1 MKDKLIVDLELMLQC
16 KTQLNEIN
24 QMPLE
29 DIRFVR
35 NGKELEIN
43 KKNME
48 DWKFIG
54 LSNTDFIT
62 TGFYESGLVRG
73 CSGFN
78 T

>member
-1 MKDKLIVDLELMLQC
+1 MKDKLIVDLEIMLQC

-24 QMPLE
+24 QTPLE

-35 NGKELEIN
+35 NGIELEIDD
-43 KKNME
+43 KIRE
-48 DWKFIG
+48 DWKFVG

-62 TGFYESGLVRG
+62 TGFYDSGQIRG
-73 CSGFN
+73 CCGFN